1 MLRQPSRA
9 VRHCQIRAAECER
22 LAELATDSESR
33 DSYSRMAE
41 SWRKLAESR
50 EFVARL
56 EAFLGYVK
64 D

>member
-1 MLRQPSRA
+1 
-9 VRHCQIRAAECER
+9 
-22 LAELATDSESR
+22 
-33 DSYSRMAE
+33 MAE